1 MSRTENA
8 VKNTTYGIISKI
20 VSLVLGFASRTV
32 FIYILGNQYLG
43 VNGLYTEILSM
54 LSFAELGFGTAL
66 IFAMYKPVAED
77 DKIKILKLLDFYKK
91 VYRIIAL
98 IITVIGLVLLPFLQY
113 IVKGADQLSL
123 FDLRLYFLIFLFN
136 SVVGYF
142 VSYKFSYVN
151 ALQKNYVETNIN
163 MVLNVITIV
172 AQIAVLILFR
182 NFLAYLITQSIMLLI
197 SRFILVSFLNKKFP
211 ILKEKPETPLTKD
224 ERKPIYR
231 EVRGL
236 VVHQFSSVA
245 VHSTDNII
253 ISSLTGLGVAA
264 VGLIS
269 NYNLIINSVLGFITI
284 IFTSV
289 TSGFG
294 NLAASGT
301 IDEFRNVFKVAN
313 FINFWIYGFCAIAF
327 FVLIPPFI
335 TLWIGKDNLIDTI
348 SFLLII
354 INCYLQGQSTI
365 YNNARIA
372 KGNFNKDK
380 WLALIQALVN
390 LVVSII
396 GAKFLGLVGVYIG
409 TIVSRLVY
417 VVFRPYSTYKFL
429 FGKSSS
435 EYYAKLILYFI
446 IVCVAGV
453 ITYLA
458 TYYLLSNVNVLRFLL
473 SAFIVAILPNIIF
486 ALIFFKSKEFKEFL
500 NRVKNFIKG
509 KRKND

>member
-8 VKNTTYGIISKI
+8 FKNTTYGIISKI
-20 VSLVLGFASRTV
+20 VSLVLGFVSRTV

-54 LSFAELGFGTAL
+54 LSLAELGFGTAL
-66 IFAMYKPVAED
+66 NFAMYKPVAEND
-77 DKIKILKLLDFYKK
+77 SEKILKLLDFYKK
-91 VYRIIAL
+91 IYRIIAL
-98 IITVIGLVLLPFLQY
+98 IVAIIGIALLPFLQY

-136 SVVGYF
+136 SIIGYF

-151 ALQKNYVETNIN
+151 SLQKNYVEANVNTI
-163 MVLNVITIV
+163 LNVVTIV
-172 AQIAVLILFR
+172 VQIAVIVLFR
-182 NFLAYLITQSIMLLI
+182 DFLAYLITQSVMLLI
-197 SRFILVSFLNKKFP
+197 SRFVLVLFLNKKFP
-211 ILKEKPETPLTKD
+211 ILKKKPASTLTK
-224 ERKPIYR
+224 EEKKPIFK

-236 VVHQFSSVA
+236 IVHQFSAVA

-253 ISSLTGLGVAA
+253 ISSLTGLGVVA

-269 NYNLIINSVLGFITI
+269 NYNLLINSVLGFVTI
-284 IFTSV
+284 IFTSI

-294 NLAASGT
+294 NLAASGSV
-301 IDEFRNVFKVAN
+301 DDFRSIFKIAN
-313 FINFWIYGFCAIAF
+313 FINFWIYGFCSIAF

-335 TLWIGKDNLIDTI
+335 TLWIGKENLIDTI

-380 WLALIQALVN
+380 WLALTQALVN
-390 LVVSII
+390 LIVSII

-409 TIVSRLVY
+409 TVVSRLVY
-417 VVFRPYSTYKFL
+417 VVFRPLSTYKFL

-435 EYYAKLILYFI
+435 EYYLKLILYFT
-446 IVCVAGV
+446 IVCISGG
-453 ITYLA
+453 ITYLT
-458 TYYLLSNVNVLRFLL
+458 TYYLLSSVNILKFIL
-473 SAFIVAILPNIIF
+473 STFIVAIIPNLIF
-486 ALIFFKSKEFKEFL
+486 TLIFFRSKEFKEFL
-500 NRVKNFIKG
+500 VRVKSFMKG
-509 KRKND
+509 KRKNG